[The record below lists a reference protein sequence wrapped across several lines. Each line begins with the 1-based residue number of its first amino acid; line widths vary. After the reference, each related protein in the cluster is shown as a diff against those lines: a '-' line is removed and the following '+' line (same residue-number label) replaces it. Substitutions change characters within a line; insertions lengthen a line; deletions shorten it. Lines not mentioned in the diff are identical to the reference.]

1 MQLGGADL
9 RHQRRRGLEV
19 GVQDV
24 QRGRLVIGSSGL
36 IELRR
41 LGSGSNTRKIGVK
54 KIGIPTGQLGSRAI
68 MHKPHTSVINL
79 ISALSGLR
87 HKLRLQSF

>member
-19 GVQDV
+19 SVQDV

-41 LGSGSNTRKIGVK
+41 LGSGSKRRKIRGE
-54 KIGIPTGQLGSRAI
+54 KIWDHPNRPTGIPCNYAQAAYFGDKSDKCIVRVET
-68 MHKPHTSVINL
+68 
-79 ISALSGLR
+79 
-87 HKLRLQSF
+87 